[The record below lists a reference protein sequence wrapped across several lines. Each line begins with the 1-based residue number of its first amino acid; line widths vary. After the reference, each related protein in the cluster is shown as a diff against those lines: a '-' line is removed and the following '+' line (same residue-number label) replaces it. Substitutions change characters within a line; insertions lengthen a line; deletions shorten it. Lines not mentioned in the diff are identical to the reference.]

1 MHNLID
7 KLSFS
12 LKTLSISNSTP
23 MAKFIKGIEF
33 LTNVLSSIKD
43 ISIVQQEGQDYIY
56 KIISILYDLQIVQL
70 LTMINF
76 SFNQILTFVQT
87 LTGKMCNVM
96 PAMNDDK
103 WNLYLY
109 VAQFCFKCALT
120 ENENAQ
126 IKFTENIIV
135 MLEKAK
141 IPLVRYNQII
151 TILTNW
157 HQPFLNLQIKYE
169 NFWEDVFTIFYL
181 LFINNEEITNSICE
195 MENLWNLFVRKYLI
209 SYVDDVKKNNKTIS
223 KGASDE
229 IKKIYD
235 HVNNIVKNNL
245 SNGNTTDTKISW
257 WTSTKNTIKLYFP
270 DIIKEDK

>member
-1 MHNLID
+1 
-7 KLSFS
+7 
-12 LKTLSISNSTP
+12 
-23 MAKFIKGIEF
+23 
-33 LTNVLSSIKD
+33 
-43 ISIVQQEGQDYIY
+43 
-56 KIISILYDLQIVQL
+56 
-70 LTMINF
+70 
-76 SFNQILTFVQT
+76 
-87 LTGKMCNVM
+87 
-96 PAMNDDK
+96 
-103 WNLYLY
+103 
-109 VAQFCFKCALT
+109 
-120 ENENAQ
+120 
-126 IKFTENIIV
+126 